1 MAGLPCWPP
10 CDRDGG
16 ALWVEHVPQFLLVR
30 QHVGQVPLLH
40 RDQHPHARVVELPRP
55 HDAVGA
61 LGRVPVWEDPAF
73 AGVGGC
79 QVLGDFEQLEV
90 EVSSPAGKIGGA
102 RELGVTS
109 ACSFAPV
116 AAASGVGPCN
126 VASIIAHAIMV
137 VALCSED
144 AILAS
149 SVHLVSH
156 EQTPLPD
163 NVGRGSDGVYN
174 IPLLT

>member
-1 MAGLPCWPP
+1 MPYGSSMCRNSSLFASMSGRFHSFTGISIRMRGWSSYRARTTLSAPLAG
-10 CDRDGG
+10 
-16 ALWVEHVPQFLLVR
+16 A
-30 QHVGQVPLLH
+30 
-40 RDQHPHARVVELPRP
+40 
-55 HDAVGA
+55 
-61 LGRVPVWEDPAF
+61 PVWEDPTF

-149 SVHLVSH
+149 SVHLISH
-156 EQTPLPD
+156 EQILPPRQC
-163 NVGRGSDGVYN
+163 GAWE
-174 IPLLT
+174 